1 MKSIGYALHFLIELN
16 QKRNLIEPVSGSA
29 FTCKECMIRRR
40 SKGMDHK
47 NKTVVRS
54 MDILNLF
61 KEHSQLTFQEIIDL
75 SGIPKTSVY
84 RMLMSLEE
92 MEFLEKGADSKY
104 RLGLIFL
111 KFGSLVSS
119 RLDIRKIALP
129 IMQELH
135 DDVGEAINLIVRQ
148 GDEAIYIEKIDINQ
162 KVRLYTAIG
171 RRSPLY
177 AGACARAILSF
188 LPDSEIQTYLES
200 VELKPFAKGTITDKE
215 ELYKT
220 ICQAKKEGYT
230 ISYSELEDYTAAL
243 AAPIFDHK
251 GEVVAGLSIAGIEA
265 NYQNE
270 NIPTFAAKIKEA
282 AEKISQCL
290 GYLQP

>member
-1 MKSIGYALHFLIELN
+1 MN
-16 QKRNLIEPVSGSA
+16 
-29 FTCKECMIRRR
+29 
-40 SKGMDHK
+40 HK

-61 KEHSQLTFQEIIDL
+61 KNHAALTFQEMIDL

-92 MEFLEKGADSKY
+92 MEFLEKGTDNKY
-104 RLGLIFL
+104 RLGLLFL
-111 KFGSLVSS
+111 KFGHLVSS
-119 RLDIRKIALP
+119 RLDIRKIAYP

-135 DDVGEAINLIVRQ
+135 DDVGEAINLIVKQ
-148 GDEAIYIEKIDINQ
+148 GDEAIYIEKIDTNQ

-177 AGACARAILSF
+177 AGACARTILSF
-188 LPDSEIQTYLES
+188 LPEQEIQSYLDSAEFKS
-200 VELKPFAKGTITDKE
+200 FAKGTITDKD
-215 ELYKT
+215 ELLRT
-220 ICQAKKEGYT
+220 IRQAQENGYT
-230 ISYSELEDYTAAL
+230 ISYSELEDHTAAI

-251 GEVVAGLSIAGIEA
+251 GDVIAGMSIAGIEA

-270 NIPTFAAKIKEA
+270 NIRIFSEKLKAATDE
-282 AEKISQCL
+282 ISKRL
-290 GYLQP
+290 GYSQT

>member
-1 MKSIGYALHFLIELN
+1 
-16 QKRNLIEPVSGSA
+16 
-29 FTCKECMIRRR
+29 
-40 SKGMDHK
+40 MDHK

-177 AGACARAILSF
+177 AGACARVILSF

-270 NIPTFAAKIKEA
+270 NIPIFAAKIKEA

-290 GYLQP
+290 GYIQP

>member
-1 MKSIGYALHFLIELN
+1 MN
-16 QKRNLIEPVSGSA
+16 
-29 FTCKECMIRRR
+29 
-40 SKGMDHK
+40 HK

-61 KEHSQLTFQEIIDL
+61 KDHAQLTFQEIIDL

-84 RMLMSLEE
+84 RMLLSLEE
-92 MEFLEKGADSKY
+92 MEFLEKGPDSKY

-111 KFGSLVSS
+111 KFGHLVSS

-135 DDVGEAINLIVRQ
+135 DDIGEAINLIVKQ
-148 GDEAIYIEKIDINQ
+148 GDEAIYIEKIDTNQ

-177 AGACARAILSF
+177 AGACARVILSF
-188 LPDSEIQTYLES
+188 LPDSEIQTYIET
-200 VELKPFAKGTITDKE
+200 VELKPFAKGTITDKKD
-215 ELYKT
+215 LFKT
-220 ICQAKKEGYT
+220 ISQAKKEGYT
-230 ISYSELEDYTAAL
+230 ISFSELEDYTAAI

-251 GEVVAGLSIAGIEA
+251 GDVIAGLSIAGLEA

-270 NIPTFAAKIKEA
+270 NIPIFAVKIKEA
-282 AEKISQCL
+282 TEKISECL
-290 GYLQP
+290 GYIQS